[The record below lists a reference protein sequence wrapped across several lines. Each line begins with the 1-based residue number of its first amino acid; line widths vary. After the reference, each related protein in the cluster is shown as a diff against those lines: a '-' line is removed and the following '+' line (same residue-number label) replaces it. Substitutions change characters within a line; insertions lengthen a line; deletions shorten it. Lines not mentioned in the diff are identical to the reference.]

1 MFWSTSRSLAE
12 STAMHSHEVAE
23 LILCRAGTGLLALDD
38 RQLELAPRRSVL
50 IAANVPHRF
59 IFHEGEHT
67 DLKFICVTNSDAALY
82 LAPAQCSILQGA
94 GKQGATGLAYTG
106 SRQWLWEL
114 AEKIPES
121 FGLDEPNELMELWGI
136 IGLLIGAHAQ
146 AARAGADETTRGGG
160 RHAETIRRI
169 CGWSGCPV
177 WPLPQFADAGIQNAY
192 THKRRRLCQNQ
203 THPES
208 RGAAGSLRQ

>member
-169 CGWSGCPV
+169 CGW
-177 WPLPQFADAGIQNAY
+177 LDA
-192 THKRRRLCQNQ
+192 HLDD
-203 THPES
+203 
-208 RGAAGSLRQ
+208 